1 MPFKVDHNIISN
13 GVNGIFFCLLSNRR
27 YRLLCKFSP
36 RFFSSRARGQ
46 GGERGANA
54 SGPVHDIRPTPQP
67 PSGFGM
73 CQKYRIRIFYY
84 DDDSAC
90 RERLLGG
97 RASAVFPVRN
107 SQRESSPLE
116 YSSARTMNETEEKYV
131 ALLRNAAAAGAR
143 NGSWR
148 YGAAVS
154 PVANCAASVRNG
166 RKTSTP
172 TKFKAYGT
180 GVFREIWR
188 SIEFQKLNYILIGF

>member
-1 MPFKVDHNIISN
+1 MQ
-13 GVNGIFFCLLSNRR
+13 IFAAFLLVEGA
-27 YRLLCKFSP
+27 
-36 RFFSSRARGQ
+36 RAG

-54 SGPVHDIRPTPQP
+54 SGPVRDIRPTPQP

-97 RASAVFPVRN
+97 RASAFFPVRN

-131 ALLRNAAAAGAR
+131 ARLRNAAAAGAR

-172 TKFKAYGT
+172 TRTSRRRSLRRTERAFFVKFDEVLSFKN
-180 GVFREIWR
+180 
-188 SIEFQKLNYILIGF
+188 SIIF